1 MNKNTLIKMDARE
14 DITELFM
21 EERLH
26 GMITD
31 DDMQKLSEDIAK
43 IRADQIMGRDDVT
56 EQTFTQ
62 TKMDVMDTIM
72 GTDSRKRKGNSDTPE
87 LSIDTNAYLQ
97 PADQPKRGTSLI
109 RIDSTTTRG
118 SKLRRTETEL
128 VDRIKKDREKNFTH
142 KIPEIEEDDHNKK
155 LKLLKKLAN
164 LKKIFPNANIQ
175 DMNTYKS
182 VAEIEKYID
191 QIIIEH
197 SDDEIEMNLETI
209 LTSGFT
215 LIEKAMTYLGFD
227 MAGYACYQNSCM
239 CTYRKLLLDLSDGHY
254 LPKMYKSMRTE
265 FKIILLLSLNTVGF
279 LFGKSV
285 KQVAAISNI
294 TPVASA
300 YSSMQYEPVTIDN
313 KFTTLSVEKVGDA
326 PRETLFAGSEATSRF
341 AESHGDVSHR
351 PASPGRTSFA
361 APEQRVPSAAGSEA
375 TSAAGSAALLN
386 RTASHEVPTGDLLG
400 SSPNERMPIQK
411 FMFKS

>member
-1 MNKNTLIKMDARE
+1 LNKNTLIKMDARE

-43 IRADQIMGRDDVT
+43 IRADQIMGRDDVM

-72 GTDSRKRKGNSDTPE
+72 GTDSRKRTGNTDTPE
-87 LSIDTNAYLQ
+87 LSIDTNVYLQ
-97 PADQPKRGTSLI
+97 TADPPKRGTSLI

-128 VDRIKKDREKNFTH
+128 VDKIKKDREKNFAH
-142 KIPEIEEDDHNKK
+142 KIPENVVEEDDHNKK
-155 LKLLKKLAN
+155 LKLLKKLSN
-164 LKKIFPNANIQ
+164 LKKIFPNAHIQ

-227 MAGYACYQNSCM
+227 MVGYACYQNSCM

-285 KQVAAISNI
+285 KQVAAISNV

-300 YSSMQYEPVTIDN
+300 YSSMQYEPVNIDN
-313 KFTTLSVEKVGDA
+313 KFTTLSVEKVVDE
-326 PRETLFAGSEATSRF
+326 PQN
-341 AESHGDVSHR
+341 VSGT
-351 PASPGRTSFA
+351 PTGIPT
-361 APEQRVPSAAGSEA
+361 P
-375 TSAAGSAALLN
+375 T
-386 RTASHEVPTGDLLG
+386 EVPTGDLLG
-400 SSPNERMPIQK
+400 SPPAPIGERMPIQK